1 MIEITRSLEFT
12 QNKLDKELKV
22 VKFDITKIKSEK
34 KEFTNAQTQIL
45 FLTSLLNQKTD
56 LEGTIFTMLLLNNQ
70 TEFGKKA
77 KKKSW
82 K

>member
-12 QNKLDKELKV
+12 QNKIDKELKL

-34 KEFTNAQTQIL
+34 REFINAQTQIL

-56 LEGTIFTMLLLNNQ
+56 LEGIIFTMLLLNNQ

>member
-12 QNKLDKELKV
+12 QNKIDKELKL

-45 FLTSLLNQKTD
+45 FLTSLLN
-56 LEGTIFTMLLLNNQ
+56 
-70 TEFGKKA
+70 
-77 KKKSW
+77 
-82 K
+82 